1 MIVIV
6 RIKREAHEYTMGRC
20 GRWSRGCIGG
30 TCNYASGCSGLKFVS
45 KNVIKGGLV
54 AYSGTITFFHQTT
67 KSFEDLSSEAR
78 SELANSKKQEP
89 EKKSNS
95 RTTQQKAKTST
106 SEK

>member
-1 MIVIV
+1 MSIPWVGVAAGAGAALVGPAIMPV
-6 RIKREAHEYTMGRC
+6 VG
-20 GRWSRGCIGG
+20 
-30 TCNYASGCSGLKFVS
+30 SGLKFVA

-89 EKKSNS
+89 EKKSKS